1 MTVFRKFAAKFHVVD
16 HCTKSNMFALLTKRI
31 SLPQLICA
39 YRCRST
45 SSAESCGAFDLVI
58 VGGGIVGCATAREM
72 LIRHPTLKM
81 AIVEKENAL
90 AMHQT
95 GHNSGVVHAGIY
107 YKPGSMKAKLCV
119 EGLKLSYEYF
129 CKHDIPHNKVG
140 KLIVAQNKDQ
150 IKKLDDL
157 YDRGIKN
164 NVPDLQLVGKDCI
177 SKYEAKCQGEKALW
191 SPWTGIVDWAVVC
204 KYFANEFQKMGGKVY
219 LNYEVTGFSE
229 MTESKGKEDLS
240 PILVQSKDKCIPT
253 KYVLTCA
260 GLHSDR
266 LAVMTG
272 CDLSPRIVPFRG
284 EYLLLSDSKRHLCT
298 TNIYPVPDPRFPFL
312 GVHFT
317 PRVNGEIWLGPNAV
331 LAFAREGYRWRDI
344 NIRDCIEMAKFP
356 GLYKLCFRY
365 FIPGCKEMI
374 KSIFYPLAVRDL
386 QKFIPEVSFRDVKRG
401 PAGVRAQ
408 ALDNNGNLVD
418 DFVFDGGKGS
428 IGGRVMH
435 CRNAPSPAATSAMA
449 IAKFIADK
457 LETDFKL

>member
-1 MTVFRKFAAKFHVVD
+1 MPT
-16 HCTKSNMFALLTKRI
+16 SLTKRI
-31 SLPQLICA
+31 IFQQLCHIQRR
-39 YRCRST
+39 YGSSST
-45 SSAESCGAFDLVI
+45 DTCGVYDLVI

-72 LIRHPTLKM
+72 MIRHPNLKM

-90 AMHQT
+90 AKHQT

-107 YKPGSMKAKLCV
+107 YVPGSMKAKLCV

-129 CKHDIPHNKVG
+129 CKNDIPHNRVG
-140 KLIVAQNKDQ
+140 KLIVAQNVQQ
-150 IKKLDDL
+150 IKRIDDL
-157 YDRGIKN
+157 YDRGLKN
-164 NVPDLQLVGKDCI
+164 NVPDLTMVEKACI
-177 SKYEAKCQGEKALW
+177 SKYEPKCRGEKALW
-191 SPWTGIVDWAVVC
+191 SPWTGIVDWGLVC
-204 KYFANEFQKMGGKVY
+204 KYFAEDFRKMGGQIL

-229 MTESKGKEDLS
+229 MSESKGEVELAPISVLS
-240 PILVQSKDKCIPT
+240 KNRCLAT

-284 EYLLLSDSKRHLCT
+284 EYLLLNEKKTHLCT

-317 PRVNGEIWLGPNAV
+317 PRMNGQIWLGPNAI
-331 LAFAREGYRWRDI
+331 LAFAREGYRWSDV
-344 NIRDCIEMAKFP
+344 NIKDCIEMAKFP

-365 FIPGCKEMI
+365 FLPGCKEMI
-374 KSIFYPLAVRDL
+374 KSIFYPLAIQDL
-386 QKFIPEVSFRDVKRG
+386 KKFIPEVTWKDVKRG
-401 PAGVRAQ
+401 PSGVRAQ
-408 ALDNNGNLVD
+408 ALDNNGKLVD
-418 DFVFDGGKGS
+418 DFVFDGGKGTLGS
-428 IGGRVMH
+428 RVIH
-435 CRNAPSPAATSAMA
+435 CRNAPSPAATSSMA

>member
-1 MTVFRKFAAKFHVVD
+1 MCAFLK
-16 HCTKSNMFALLTKRI
+16 KRI
-31 SLPQLICA
+31 WLQVIHHA
-39 YRCRST
+39 RCYGST
-45 SSAESCGAFDLVI
+45 SSTDSCGTFDLVI
-58 VGGGIVGCATAREM
+58 VGGGIIGCATAREM
-72 LIRHPTLKM
+72 MVRHPNLKM

-90 AMHQT
+90 AKHQT

-107 YKPGSMKAKLCV
+107 YKPGSMK
-119 EGLKLSYEYF
+119 
-129 CKHDIPHNKVG
+129 
-140 KLIVAQNKDQ
+140 
-150 IKKLDDL
+150 
-157 YDRGIKN
+157 
-164 NVPDLQLVGKDCI
+164 
-177 SKYEAKCQGEKALW
+177 GERALW

-204 KYFANEFQKMGGKVY
+204 KHFAEEFKKMGGQVF

-229 MTESKGKEDLS
+229 MTESTQREELA
-240 PILVQSKDKCIPT
+240 PISVHSKDRRCIPT

-284 EYLLLSDSKRHLCT
+284 EYLLLSDSKKHLCT

-317 PRVNGEIWLGPNAV
+317 PRINGEIWLGPNAV
-331 LAFAREGYRWRDI
+331 LAFAREGYRWLDI
-344 NIRDCIEMAKFP
+344 NVKDCIEMARFP

-365 FIPGCKEMI
+365 FFPGCKEVI

-386 QKFIPEVSFRDVKRG
+386 QKFIPEVSFRDIKRG

-418 DFVFDGGKGS
+418 DFVFDGGKGK
-428 IGGRVMH
+428 IGGRVLH
-435 CRNAPSPAATSAMA
+435 CRNAPSPAATSSMS

-457 LETDFKL
+457 LKTDFKL

>member
-1 MTVFRKFAAKFHVVD
+1 MKT
-16 HCTKSNMFALLTKRI
+16 NMLAPLSKRI
-31 SLPQLICA
+31 ISQQFCHIRR
-39 YRCRST
+39 YGST
-45 SSAESCGAFDLVI
+45 PSTDPSGVFDLVI

-72 LIRHPTLKM
+72 MIRHPNLKM
-81 AIVEKENAL
+81 AIVEKEKAL

-119 EGLKLSYEYF
+119 EGLKLSYDYF
-129 CKHDIPHNKVG
+129 CKHGIPHKKVG
-140 KLIVAQNKDQ
+140 KLIVATNSEQVKQ
-150 IKKLDDL
+150 LDEL
-157 YDRGIKN
+157 FDRGTKN
-164 NVPDLQLVGKDCI
+164 NVPDLEVVDRHCI
-177 SKYEAKCQGEKALW
+177 PNYEPKCQGVKALW
-191 SPWTGIVDWAVVC
+191 SPWTGIVDWALVC
-204 KYFANEFQKMGGKVY
+204 THFAQEFEKMGGKIF

-229 MTESKGKEDLS
+229 PRESAGSNELAPITVEGKISSL
-240 PILVQSKDKCIPT
+240 QT

-272 CDLSPRIVPFRG
+272 CDLSPRIIPFRG
-284 EYLLLSDSKRHLCT
+284 EYLLLDEKKKHLCT

-317 PRVNGEIWLGPNAV
+317 PRMNGDIWLGPNAV
-331 LAFAREGYRWRDI
+331 LAFAREGYRWTDI
-344 NIRDCIEMAKFP
+344 NIKDCFEMAKFP

-365 FIPGCKEMI
+365 FIPGCKEII

-386 QKFIPEVSFRDVKRG
+386 KKFVPEVTYKDVKRG

-408 ALDNNGNLVD
+408 AMDNNGQLVD
-418 DFVFDGGKGS
+418 DFVFDGGKGT
-428 IGGRVMH
+428 IGSRVLH
-435 CRNAPSPAATSAMA
+435 CRNAPSPAATSSMA

-457 LETDFKL
+457 LESDFKF